1 MRLTMAQQP
10 VPPPDTAGAAREA
23 ANGLRVACLCA
34 AWCHVCTDWRP
45 TFEGTLRDSGVVAHW
60 IDIED
65 DEDLLEGLEV
75 DDFPTLLIARGGVPV
90 WFGVIAPREAALH
103 QRLRTAVA
111 DAPLAD
117 EALVRLVQR
126 LARRP

>member
-1 MRLTMAQQP
+1 MSAPT
-10 VPPPDTAGAAREA
+10 
-23 ANGLRVACLCA
+23 LRVACLCA
-34 AWCHVCTDWRP
+34 GWCHVCAEWRP
-45 TFEGTLRDSGVVAHW
+45 VFEATLREVGIPAHW

-103 QRLRTAVA
+103 QRLRAAVA